1 MVVCPAGVMSHYTLA
16 SSSTTGPGSPPGST
30 GGPSGTAGLLSP
42 EQRLI
47 LQLEQTNNSP
57 AVSSSMSAFA
67 LFPGVTSAQQAM
79 PASAALDLSGAL
91 DFSQGAG
98 GFRAAGSWLG
108 FGGPVPLSTLDVR
121 GCSAIEALVLA
132 VSWLGQLVV
141 AVGAGQA
148 PACGRLRVETGSFG
162 PMDHVQALNL
172 RLCYPVSGESGA
184 AAQNRAAVAA
194 DAPGGAD
201 SAAGVGAARGDTPA
215 GSEEDV
221 AGTAVAAVPVS
232 TDAAAAPGSNPR
244 AGNISLQQPADSATA
259 ASATLSLHP
268 SPLAVPGW
276 NLSVHTVVLALLS
289 GQLGVMLDCKEPI
302 DLLTAFKDA
311 GRLPLGLVC
320 LSSLP
325 HSLPEEVQG
334 GGVELDVIA
343 VSAVVTSMLSATLG
357 QQGGS

>member
-1 MVVCPAGVMSHYTLA
+1 MSHYTLA
-16 SSSTTGPGSPPGST
+16 SSSTPGPGSPPGST
-30 GGPSGTAGLLSP
+30 GGLSGTAGLLSP

-47 LQLEQTNNSP
+47 LQLEQTSNSP

-67 LFPGVTSAQQAM
+67 LFPGVSSAQQAM
-79 PASAALDLSGAL
+79 LVSAALDLSGAL
-91 DFSQGAG
+91 DFNQGAG

-148 PACGRLRVETGSFG
+148 PACGRLRIETGSFG
-162 PMDHVQALNL
+162 PMAHVPALDL

-184 AAQNRAAVAA
+184 AAQSRAAVAA
-194 DAPGGAD
+194 APPGGAD
-201 SAAGVGAARGDTPA
+201 SAAGEGAARGDAPA
-215 GSEEDV
+215 GSEEDA
-221 AGTAVAAVPVS
+221 AGTSVPPVS
-232 TDAAAAPGSNPR
+232 TDAAAAAPGSNPR
-244 AGNISLQQPADSATA
+244 AGNISLQQPAGSAPA
-259 ASATLSLHP
+259 ASASLSLHP
-268 SPLAVPGW
+268 SPLEVPGW
-276 NLSVHTVVLALLS
+276 KLSVHTVVLALLS
-289 GQLGVMLDCKEPI
+289 GQLGVMLDCREPM

-334 GGVELDVIA
+334 GGVELDVTA